1 MVIRFPYIIIL
12 WLVSCVVSYAQ
23 VSQRYSFLG
32 DSSVS
37 LTSTQWLNQKY
48 IYGRYSSG
56 YGPVQKMRLGS
67 MFTISG
73 DSVTVTTGGT
83 GDVNQGGNSYGATM
97 SIGTNDNNQ
106 FRLRTNGVE
115 RFSVTTGSSTGGLI
129 SQTYVSSA
137 TNSIVDAYTINASST
152 GTVANGFG
160 SGFKFTASNAS
171 GLNKDLAY
179 ISPYWVSATN
189 SSEIS
194 AIKFRTQIFG
204 SLITAGEFMSSN
216 SGGGLLKIDPGLY
229 PLSIDGLNFAP
240 SLGYTFGPSSYS
252 WEINTGLTN
261 NAAAIL
267 LKTTGAGGGT
277 TINAGTQ
284 SATNPTSNT
293 FLSVTGSVTASGAG
307 SNNYTGLMLNN
318 TFTESGGH
326 AGVTRGLYVNDV
338 PNSTINDYRAVD
350 IATQYGKGVYQSN
363 TSIQNNLAGKTNIG
377 STGDPIVKLKVTG
390 RFAAAKGANV
400 ASANNMALGQD
411 GNSFT
416 ITGSTTINTID
427 ATNWIAGSVVYLIF
441 SAACTVAHNTAGTGA
456 RLYLA
461 GSVNMAAVANST
473 LTLIYDGS
481 VWQEQSRK
489 TP

>member
-1 MVIRFPYIIIL
+1 MVKGWGVLIVLIWCAIGT
-12 WLVSCVVSYAQ
+12 VQAQ
-23 VSQRYSFLG
+23 VSQRYAALG
-32 DSSVS
+32 DSSVALS
-37 LTSTQWLNQKY
+37 STQWLNQRY

-56 YGPVQKMRLGS
+56 YGPVQKLKLGQ

-73 DSVTVTTGGT
+73 DSVTVTTGGS

-97 SIGTNDNNQ
+97 SIGTNDNQQ
-106 FRLRTNGVE
+106 FRIRTNGVE
-115 RFSVTTGSSTGGLI
+115 RFSLTTGSSTGGLI
-129 SQTYVSSA
+129 SQTYISST
-137 TNSIVDAYTINASST
+137 TNAVVDAYTINASST
-152 GTVANGFG
+152 GTVANNFG
-160 SGFKFTASNAS
+160 SGFRFTASNAS

-194 AIKFRTQIFG
+194 AIKFRTQVYG
-204 SLITAGEFMSSN
+204 SIITAGEFTSSN
-216 SGGGLLKIDPGLY
+216 SGGGTLKIDPGLY
-229 PLSIDGLNFAP
+229 PLSIDGLNFSP
-240 SLGYTFGPSSYS
+240 NLGYTFGPSSYS

-277 TINAGTQ
+277 TVNAGTQ

-326 AGVTRGLYVNDV
+326 AGITRGLYVNDV
-338 PNSTINDYRAVD
+338 PNSSINDYRAVD

-400 ASANNMALGQD
+400 ASANNMSLGQD

-427 ATNWIAGSVVYLIF
+427 ATSWIAGSVIYLIF
-441 SAACTVAHNTAGTGA
+441 SASCTVAHNTAGTGA
-456 RLYLA
+456 RLFLA

-481 VWQEQSRK
+481 VWQEISRK